1 MSLAE
6 GGTFLGKPES
16 QCCFKNHHSETLAL
30 AETTCRTQPL
40 ERSQSVKTARQ
51 NPDSLDSVH
60 LSHPGTV
67 HPGWQGVTV

>member
-1 MSLAE
+1 VRFWE
-6 GGTFLGKPES
+6 FLNPSAVSKIINPKVS
-16 QCCFKNHHSETLAL
+16 RLRSH
-30 AETTCRTQPL
+30 TCRTQPL

-60 LSHPGTV
+60 LSHPCTL